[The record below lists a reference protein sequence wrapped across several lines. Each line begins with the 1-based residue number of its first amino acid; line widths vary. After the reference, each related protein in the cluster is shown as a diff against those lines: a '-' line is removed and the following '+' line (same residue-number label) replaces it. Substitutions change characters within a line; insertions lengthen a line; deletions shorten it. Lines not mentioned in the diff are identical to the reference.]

1 MNRAS
6 PVHFYREA
14 HRSIK
19 RNYEPLILLF
29 ANPMEDSTDHS
40 SGEAHLST
48 TFPLN
53 PLEHPVSTLTEM
65 HLGK

>member
-1 MNRAS
+1 M
-6 PVHFYREA
+6 
-14 HRSIK
+14 K
-19 RNYEPLILLF
+19 RNYEPLLLLF